1 MSDFDENK
9 LRRLDIGVLL
19 IFLGLMR
26 SGKASDVA
34 QDLGLTASAISHAIT
49 RLRTVFEDDLFL
61 RRPHGMEPTAFA
73 RAIEPDIRDV
83 VERLNATLSGPQAL
97 NLATLTA
104 HLRIACR
111 DLELAT
117 FLPDV
122 LTRLT
127 AQAPGLT
134 LSVTTATGEET
145 NQGLKDGK
153 IDIGLG
159 FFPDAAPNTV
169 AEHLTEETYLV
180 AARQNHPALHTLTL
194 DTYLRA
200 NHLLVSS
207 DGSRSG
213 IVDTTLAAQGL
224 SRRVTATV
232 PYFLH
237 ALTLLERSE
246 LIATLPARL
255 LAAQAD
261 RFDLSVAEPPIDIR
275 NFRIG
280 TLIHKR
286 DERNPL
292 LSWVKREIAGVL
304 TGSD

>member
-34 QDLGLTASAISHAIT
+34 RDLGLTASAISHALT
-49 RLRTVFEDDLFL
+49 RLRSVFEDDLFL

-73 RAIEPDIRDV
+73 RAIEPEIRDI
-83 VERLNATLSGPQAL
+83 VERLNATLSGPQTL
-97 NLATLTA
+97 NKATLTA

-122 LTRLT
+122 LTRLRVE
-127 AQAPGLT
+127 APGLT
-134 LSVTTATGEET
+134 VSVTTATGEET
-145 NQGLKDGK
+145 SQGLKDGK
-153 IDIGLG
+153 IDLGLG
-159 FFPDAAPNTV
+159 FFPDADPNTI
-169 AEHLTEETYLV
+169 ATHLTEESYLV
-180 AARQNHPALHTLTL
+180 AARRDHPALQATTL
-194 DTYLRA
+194 DAYLA
-200 NHLLVSS
+200 ADHLLVSS

-224 SRRVTATV
+224 SRRVAATI

-237 ALTLLERSE
+237 ALALLERSD

-255 LAAQAD
+255 LQNQGD
-261 RFDLSVAEPPIDIR
+261 RFALSIAETPLTIR
-275 NFRIG
+275 SFRIG

-292 LSWVKREIAGVL
+292 LKWVTEEIAAAL
-304 TGSD
+304 KGSN